1 MRKTTAL
8 FLLLALTGCG
18 IDSTGASADE
28 AYLNAEVSFGRVAS
42 DESPMEVIEH
52 RGDGFFSGGTYAR
65 ELRMFNISSRDD
77 ALGSLVVLY
86 LHPRGTGPVSTGDY
100 TLSPVYFRFGAQ
112 PGSSSMVFVYDQKR
126 YLSERGSL
134 RLTHVSE
141 DRVEGTFAATA
152 VFWCHTAPAAD
163 HSACYSMPSITD
175 ASERV
180 RVEGSFSAESRPP
193 ATDLAGGS

>member
-1 MRKTTAL
+1 MRVFVAL
-8 FLLLALTGCG
+8 GILVLAVVP
-18 IDSTGASADE
+18 SP
-28 AYLNAEVSFGRVAS
+28 NAEVSFGEVAS
-42 DESPMEVIEH
+42 DQSPMEVIEH
-52 RGDGFFSGGTYAR
+52 RGDGAFSSGTYAR
-65 ELRMFNISSRDD
+65 QLRMFGISSRDD

-86 LHPRGTGPVSTGDY
+86 LHPRSTGPVSTGDY

-141 DRVEGTFAATA
+141 DRVEGTFAATP
-152 VFWCHTAPAAD
+152 VFWCQVAPPAD
-163 HSACYSMPSITD
+163 SACYSTPSITD

-180 RVEGSFSAESRPP
+180 RVEGSLSAESTPP